1 MRKWYQ
7 EMVWVHHGLK
17 NACRGMFFNTNMIHL
32 FYESKENDVANYADH
47 TTRYSCGTDIPTVIS
62 ELQVRF

>member
-1 MRKWYQ
+1 
-7 EMVWVHHGLK
+7 MVSGDGLGASWFEECLQG
-17 NACRGMFFNTNMIHL
+17 NVFNTNMIDL

-47 TTRYSCGTDIPTVIS
+47 TTRYSCGTDIPTIIS

>member
-1 MRKWYQ
+1 MMLQ
-7 EMVWVHHGLK
+7 
-17 NACRGMFFNTNMIHL
+17 TI
-32 FYESKENDVANYADH
+32 YADH